1 MDTIQGSLLVVDHSQ
16 IPLLSNYD
24 DIVEK
29 DEVSLG
35 TASVISGRPLISGGG
50 GKRRNAVIAPTKYG
64 SDDMKDAISYV
75 FPASERSKF
84 NLSQAC
90 ALAHI
95 LLQKASA
102 RGSRHSNRASSS
114 SESIQIDGSNNVFD
128 SDKDPSLVMLHCRQG
143 LLDASGGPICIITS
157 RSMDLFTI
165 PKDAFGSQNRAA
177 RSGDVWCLVLQFA
190 DINQWGKFVRTD
202 EITDESY
209 RVMNCATVAMYG
221 VNVIVSAFED
231 SKWKSREHQQKLH
244 LR

>member
-1 MDTIQGSLLVVDHSQ
+1 MDTIQGSLPVLDRSQ

-24 DIVEK
+24 DIIEK

-35 TASVISGRPLISGGG
+35 TSPMLSGRPFMSGGG
-50 GKRRNAVIAPTKYG
+50 GKRRNAVIAPNKYG

-75 FPASERSKF
+75 LPASEKSRF

-95 LLQKASA
+95 LLKKSSFH
-102 RGSRHSNRASSS
+102 GSRNRAENS
-114 SESIQIDGSNNVFD
+114 SEGFQIDGSSTLFD

-143 LLDASGGPICIITS
+143 LVDASGGPLCIITS
-157 RSMDLFTI
+157 RSLDLFTA
-165 PKDAFGSQNRAA
+165 PEDAFGSQNRAA
-177 RSGDVWCLVLQFA
+177 HSGDVWCLVLQFA

-209 RVMNCATVAMYG
+209 GVMNCATVAMYG

-231 SKWKSREHQQKLH
+231 SKWKSREQKQKLH
-244 LR
+244 FR